1 MKRIL
6 CSITVLIIIIILGL
20 FKLGIALFEYNGT
33 KEGNFKG
40 VVDKVLEETNYKRAY
55 IIKINNKKFIL
66 YTNKKDNI
74 YRVGDLIEFEGKY
87 DKGNEKRNYGGFD
100 YRLYLKTKKIYG
112 IFVSDKSNKIG
123 EKRTISILYK
133 QLLDYTQ
140 KYISKVLRSN
150 LEDNNGALLIGMIIG
165 DSSKISK
172 ETMERFR
179 DSSITHILAIS
190 GANFT
195 YIILMLKFVSKRI
208 NYKKLGQFI
217 TIICIIFF
225 MNLTGNTASVI
236 RAGIMSILLIL
247 SKILHR
253 KYDFFTSL
261 AFSTIIQLIYNPYTI
276 FDLGLLLS
284 YGGVIGIA
292 LFDNEFK
299 NIIKNKTIRET
310 ISANI
315 VITPI
320 IMYNFNTVSLT
331 FLIPNFFSSILIE
344 PITIIGIICLFFH
357 FKILFIILDILLTIL
372 NHIASICSAIPLSKI
387 YITTPSLISIFS
399 FYVFLSMYLYRKN
412 FSKKVFC
419 KIITILL
426 IILILSN
433 LNYEKINCKIKDELL
448 INFVDVGQGDCTV
461 IRSKNKT
468 IIIDGGGSSDKD
480 YNIGKNIDIP
490 YLLDRKINII
500 DYIIVSH
507 FDTDHVGGLLDI
519 MEELKVKNAVISKQ
533 GEDSEN
539 YNMFKKIAK
548 KKKINVLVVQQG
560 DVLNIEDNINLNI
573 LWPINSKL
581 INENVLNNNSI
592 VCKLCYKDFSMIF
605 TGDIEEIAEKQIL
618 QEYKNNPKVLDSTIL
633 KVAHHGSKTSSIQ
646 DFLNIVKPNIAIIG
660 VGENNKFGH
669 PNDGVI
675 DRLNKLR
682 K

>member
-20 FKLGIALFEYNGT
+20 FKLGIALFEYNGI
-33 KEGNFKG
+33 KEGNFKC

-74 YRVGDLIEFEGKY
+74 YKIGDLIEFEGKY
-87 DKGNEKRNYGGFD
+87 NKGNGKRNYGGFD

-112 IFVSDKSNKIG
+112 IFVSDKSNKID

-140 KYISKVLRSN
+140 KYISKVFRSN
-150 LEDNNGALLIGMIIG
+150 LKDNNGALLIGMIIG

-236 RAGIMSILLIL
+236 RAGVMSILLIL

-284 YGGVIGIA
+284 YGGVLGIA

-299 NIIKNKTIRET
+299 GRIKNKTIRET
-310 ISANI
+310 ISANT

-357 FKILFIILDILLTIL
+357 FKILFIILDILLTVL
-372 NHIASICSAIPLSKI
+372 NYIASICSAIPLSKI
-387 YITTPSLISIFS
+387 YIGTPSLISIFS
-399 FYVFLSMYLYRKN
+399 FYGILSIYLYRKN

-433 LNYEKINCKIKDELL
+433 LNYEKINCKINDKLL
-448 INFVDVGQGDCTV
+448 INFVDVGQGDCTL

-490 YLLDRKINII
+490 YLLDRRINKI
-500 DYIIVSH
+500 DYLIVSH

-560 DVLNIEDNINLNI
+560 DVLNIDDNINLNI
-573 LWPINSKL
+573 LWPISSKL

-592 VCKLCYKDFSMIF
+592 VCKLCYKNFSMLF

-618 QEYKNNPKVLDSTIL
+618 LEYKTNPKVLDSTIL
-633 KVAHHGSKTSSIQ
+633 KVAHHGSKSSSIQ
-646 DFLNIVKPNIAIIG
+646 EFLNIIKPNIAIIG
-660 VGENNKFGH
+660 VGKNNKFGH
-669 PNDGVI
+669 PNDGVM

-682 K
+682 